1 MSYQA
6 DDIQGMMKYY
16 DSLPSHG
23 LYCVVCSEIAHV
35 TADDRANGITP
46 FCFKHSGQSF
56 IYDWHRESSER
67 EMTEVQVYNI
77 IIEEL

>member
-1 MSYQA
+1 MSYQS

-16 DSLPSHG
+16 DSLPSHEY
-23 LYCVVCSEIAHV
+23 YCVVCKDTAFV
-35 TADDRANGITP
+35 LADDRAGEKRG

-56 IYDWHRESSER
+56 IYDWHRENSEN